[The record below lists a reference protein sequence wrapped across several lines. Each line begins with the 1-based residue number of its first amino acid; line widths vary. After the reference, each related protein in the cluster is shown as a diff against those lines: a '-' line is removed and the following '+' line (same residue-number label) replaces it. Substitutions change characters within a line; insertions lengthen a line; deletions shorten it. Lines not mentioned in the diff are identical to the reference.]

1 MQKNNNKPKPTF
13 PQKRVVSIDALRGF
27 DMFWIISGESIMVSL
42 AALIHPTLGEAV
54 KYQLEHAEWNGFRF
68 YDLIFPLFLFIVGVS
83 LIFSLYKR
91 VSRGDEKKHLIGHIV
106 KRTCVLF
113 FLGLVYNGLFG
124 LNFDHFRF
132 AGVLQRIALCYFF
145 TSMIVLYTDWKW
157 QAYIAGAI
165 LLLYWAAMAL
175 IPVPGYGAGVL
186 TPEGNLS
193 AFIDQK
199 LLPGSFCCYKFGD
212 NEGILS
218 TLPAVA
224 TTLLG
229 CLAGHWLR
237 SERKRKV
244 LWMLM
249 SGVVLLATALLWDLL
264 FPINKLLWSS
274 SYVLFAAGWSVLL
287 LALFYYIIDVRG
299 WGKWAYVFVV
309 IGLNPITIYVV
320 QSQFDFYNVANIFIR
335 GFIDHTGIVK
345 PLLVALSVFAAK
357 WLFLYFLHRKK
368 IYLKA

>member
-1 MQKNNNKPKPTF
+1 MPENNQPAPSFPK
-13 PQKRVVSIDALRGF
+13 KRVVSVDALRGF
-27 DMFWIISGESIMVSL
+27 DMFWIIGGESIFISL
-42 AALIHPTLGEAV
+42 AALIHPSVGTFV
-54 KYQLEHAEWNGFRF
+54 KHQLEHAEWNGFRF

-91 VSRGDEKKHLIGHIV
+91 VSRGDDRAHLVRHII
-106 KRTCVLF
+106 KRTLVLF
-113 FLGLVYNGLFG
+113 FLGLVYNGLFK
-124 LNFDHFRF
+124 LDFESFRY

-145 TSMIVLYTDWKW
+145 TSLIVLYTDWKG
-157 QAYIAGAI
+157 QAVFAGAI

-175 IPVPGYGAGVL
+175 IPVPGHGAGVL

-199 LLPGSFCCYKFGD
+199 LLPGSFCCYQFGD

-218 TLPAVA
+218 TVPAVA

-237 SERKRKV
+237 SERKYKISG
-244 LWMLM
+244 LLAG
-249 SGVVLLATALLWDLL
+249 GVVLLAGGLLWGLV
-264 FPINKLLWSS
+264 FPVNKLIWSS
-274 SYVLFAAGWSVLL
+274 SYVLYAAGWSVLL

-299 WGKWAYVFVV
+299 WSKWAYVFVV

-320 QSQFDFYNVANIFIR
+320 QSVFDFYSVAYIFIQ
-335 GFIDHTGIVK
+335 GFIDYTGAFK
-345 PLLVALSVFAAK
+345 PFLLAVSVFAIK
-357 WLFLYFLHRKK
+357 WLFLYFLHRKR